1 MRNEEN
7 KHMSISILY
16 TLFTKFLENVKNIK
30 LFEQKSLVLHVSQIY
45 PGLRKH
51 FSILQLRFMSCHLQT
66 LLPLRLMP
74 CHALLAQLSNI
85 CIDFITTVYQN
96 ILVMIE
102 HHYVEF

>member
-7 KHMSISILY
+7 KHVSISILY
-16 TLFTKFLENVKNIK
+16 TLFTKFLENAKKIT
-30 LFEQKSLVLHVSQIY
+30 LFEQKSLVLHVSHIY
-45 PGLRKH
+45 RCLPKH

-74 CHALLAQLSNI
+74 CHALLAQLSNV
-85 CIDFITTVYQN
+85 CIDFITTVHQN

-102 HHYVEF
+102 HHFVQF